1 MSSGSSG
8 VRNRCS
14 GWCDVR
20 KVPQRL
26 SWGSILFFLLL
37 LLFYYAVSQRT
48 PGEYIVIR
56 VIDGDTIE
64 LNTGEKV
71 RYIGINAPEL
81 HHPQKGVEYFAREA
95 YEANR
100 RMVEGKRIRLEFDV
114 EKRDRYGRLLA
125 YVYVDD
131 IMVNEWLV
139 ANGYAQVAT
148 FPPNVRYAERFRKL
162 EAEARRLKI
171 GLWGKP

>member
-1 MSSGSSG
+1 M
-8 VRNRCS
+8 RR
-14 GWCDVR
+14 
-20 KVPQRL
+20 VPQRL
-26 SWGSILFFLLL
+26 SWGSILFFLILV
-37 LLFYYAVSQRT
+37 LFYYTVSQRG
-48 PGEYIVIR
+48 PGEYIVAR

-64 LNTGEKV
+64 LANGEKV
-71 RYIGINAPEL
+71 RYIGINTPEL

-100 RMVEGKRIRLEFDV
+100 RMVEGKRVRLEFDV
-114 EKRDRYGRLLA
+114 QRRDRYGRLLA

-148 FPPNVRYAERFRKL
+148 YPPNVRYAERFLKL
-162 EAEARRLKI
+162 EEEARRLGI
-171 GLWGKP
+171 GLWGKR

>member
-1 MSSGSSG
+1 M
-8 VRNRCS
+8 
-14 GWCDVR
+14 R

-26 SWGSILFFLLL
+26 SWSSILLFLILV
-37 LLFYYAVSQRT
+37 LFYYTVSQRT
-48 PGEYIVIR
+48 PGEYLVAK

-64 LNTGEKV
+64 LSSGEKV
-71 RYIGINAPEL
+71 RYIGINTPEL

-100 RMVEGKRIRLEFDV
+100 RMVEGKRVRLEFDV
-114 EKRDRYGRLLA
+114 QKRDRYGRLLA
-125 YVYVDD
+125 YVYAGD

-139 ANGYAQVAT
+139 ANGYAQAAT
-148 FPPNVRYAERFRKL
+148 YPPNVKYAERFRKL
-162 EAEARRLKI
+162 EEEARKLKI